1 MKLLTRASRR
11 WVTRHPGQVALTV
24 LGVALGVAVVV
35 AIDLAIQSS
44 RAAFQVSTETVAG
57 RATHRIEGGPSG
69 LPDAVFTTVR
79 TELGL
84 RASAPV
90 VESWVAWDAV
100 PGRALRLL
108 GVDVFSERPFRPW
121 LAGGTPAESRGGEAS
136 GVGAGGGGAAGG
148 SGSFDITRLLTEVGS
163 VLVSAPAAAEAGV
176 TPGDTLT
183 LTVEGRTRRALLI
196 GLITPQ
202 DDLARQ
208 GLADL
213 ILTDIGTA
221 QGFAGRPG
229 RLTHVDLII
238 DEDRADSL
246 TAAIE
251 AVLPA
256 GARLVPAGARA
267 DTLQGMLRAFDLN
280 LTALSLL
287 ALVFGM
293 FLIYNAMTFS
303 VVRRRELL
311 GALRAIGVTRIEII
325 RLVGGEAVVT
335 GVIGT
340 SLGLVIGVVLGRGL
354 VGLVTQ
360 TINDLYF
367 VLSVQSLS
375 LPPLVLL
382 KGAVLGVG
390 STLLAA
396 APAVREAVNAPP
408 RATLVRSLGE
418 DRMRR
423 LVPRAALAGA
433 GLFVAGLTLL
443 VIPSRSVGVSF
454 IGLFGVLIG
463 AALVTPLAT
472 TRFVHAVTPLLS
484 RTLGILG
491 TMAARSVTA
500 ALSRTAPA
508 IAALV
513 VAVSVTVGL
522 GIMIQSFRSTV
533 VAWLDHTL
541 QADIYISPP
550 SPIASRAEGTLDP
563 ALIARLSAVPG
574 VDGVSTYRGTEII
587 TDYGVNRVVALE
599 LDPRGEAAF
608 RFLEGDPTAALRAFR
623 NEGAVIVSEP
633 FAWRSGLGVA
643 DSLELNTDAGPT
655 RFAIAGVFR
664 DYGSEQG
671 VIMMARDTWNAV
683 MDDRGITSLGI
694 FLGAASANDGPA
706 ARITAPERTAATDAV
721 VRALREAAGPD
732 EAIVIRSNAELRAT
746 SLEVFDRTFAIT
758 AVLRGLAFIVAF
770 IGVLAALMA
779 LQLERARELGVLR
792 ANGLTPQ
799 QVWGLVTTQ
808 TGVLGLVA
816 GLLAMPL
823 GLILAAVMIHV
834 VNRRSFGW
842 TLDMQTDPTV
852 LLQALGL
859 ALIGALLAGLYP
871 AWRMART
878 SPALALREE

>member
-1 MKLLTRASRR
+1 MNLLARASRR

-136 GVGAGGGGAAGG
+136 GAGAGAGAAGG
-148 SGSFDITRLLTEVGS
+148 GAGGTAGGGSFDITRLLTEVGS

-183 LTVEGRTRRALLI
+183 LTVEGRTRRAVLI

-311 GALRAIGVTRIEII
+311 GALRAIGVTRLEII
-325 RLVGGEAVVT
+325 GLVGGEALVT

-390 STLLAA
+390 ATLLAA

-433 GLFVAGLTLL
+433 ALFAAGLTLL

-472 TRFVHAVTPLLS
+472 TAFVQQITPVLS

-491 TMAARSVTA
+491 TMAARGVTA

-563 ALIARLSAVPG
+563 DLIARLSAVPG

-608 RFLEGDPTAALRAFR
+608 RFLQGEATAALHAFR

-643 DSLELNTDAGPT
+643 DSLELNTDAGPS

-671 VIMMARDTWNAV
+671 VIMMARETWNAV

-694 FLGAASANDGPA
+694 FLDPA
-706 ARITAPERTAATDAV
+706 ARTQGAAAGATATDAV
-721 VRALREAAGPD
+721 IRGLREAAGPD

-823 GLILAAVMIHV
+823 GLVLAAVMIHV